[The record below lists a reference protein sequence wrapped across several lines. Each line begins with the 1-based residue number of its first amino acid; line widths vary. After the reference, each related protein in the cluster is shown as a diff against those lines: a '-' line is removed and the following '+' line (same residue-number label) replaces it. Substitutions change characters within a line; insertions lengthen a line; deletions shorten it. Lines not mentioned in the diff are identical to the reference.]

1 MLLQYAKLLKMKARN
16 STLVV
21 ESQRGN
27 AVSPVRFLF
36 LAFCLLPFCSSGQEG
51 RSSSID
57 GRLTILGGSSSLRVA
72 MIQDADALVADLDRL
87 VGEAPKKPYPIY
99 LELFPF
105 EKGKPSRISRDFLKP
120 EAGAPYRLQIYL
132 RLGRGNSFDQKKF
145 DRVLLQ
151 MLVIERSLRS
161 LPEGQSAERVE
172 VRPWLLDGLAEA
184 IQWENGK
191 GDRRMYSSLMES
203 GGWVEVDNLVG
214 RAAVAGIDALSR
226 ELFRASSGA
235 LVMALL
241 AQNQGAKSL
250 SEFLG
255 KVAVFEGEQMILLR
269 THFPQA
275 NLGPKGLERWWMLQV
290 AALSEKKLTEAMT
303 ILEANK
309 RLGEILELHLKN
321 ENDEVFQVGLESWR
335 QVAGL
340 ESKEQRIESI
350 RPANDRLAHLSFRCF
365 PTFRPVIGGY
375 LEILSDVA
383 DGKTDEVEEM
393 IRNLEEFRTAEVERH
408 RKLVDLMD
416 WYHLSSVR
424 KESGVFEDYLKMQK
438 NLRKGNEFGKD
449 PLHRY
454 IDKVQKVFE
463 KSK

>member
-1 MLLQYAKLLKMKARN
+1 M
-16 STLVV
+16 
-21 ESQRGN
+21 
-27 AVSPVRFLF
+27 RFLF
-36 LAFCLLPFCSSGQEG
+36 FVFFLLPFCSFGQEG

-72 MIQDADALVADLDRL
+72 MIQDADDLIADLDRL
-87 VGEAPKKPYPIY
+87 VGEIPGKPYPIY

-105 EKGKPSRISRDFLKP
+105 EKGKLSQISLEFLKP
-120 EAGAPYRLQIYL
+120 EGGGPYRLQIYL
-132 RLGRGNSFDQKKF
+132 RLGRGNSFEQKKF
-145 DRVLLQ
+145 ERVILQ
-151 MLVIERSLRS
+151 MLVMERSLRL
-161 LPEGQSAERVE
+161 LPEGESAERVE

-184 IQWENGK
+184 IQWKNGK

-203 GGWVEVDNLVG
+203 GGWIEVEDLVD
-214 RAAVAGIDALSR
+214 RAAIAGLDVLSR

-250 SEFLG
+250 AEFLG

-275 NLGPKGLERWWMLQV
+275 NLGSKGLERWWMLQV
-290 AALSEKKLTEAMT
+290 AALSEKKLSEAMT
-303 ILEANK
+303 IPETDE
-309 RLGEILELHLKN
+309 RLSGILELHLKN
-321 ENDEVFQVGLESWR
+321 ENEEALRVNLESWR

-340 ESKEQRIESI
+340 ESKEGRIESI
-350 RPANDRLAHLSFRCF
+350 RPANDLLAHLSFRCF
-365 PTFRPVIGGY
+365 PTFRPVIAGY
-375 LEILSDVA
+375 LKILSDMA
-383 DGKTDEVEEM
+383 DGKTDEVQEM
-393 IRNLEEFRTAEVERH
+393 IENLKEFRTAEVERH

-416 WYHLSSVR
+416 WYHLSSVQ
-424 KESGVFEDYLKMQK
+424 KESGEFEDYLKMQR

-449 PLHRY
+449 PLHQY
-454 IDKVQKVFE
+454 LDKVQKVFG

>member
-1 MLLQYAKLLKMKARN
+1 M
-16 STLVV
+16 
-21 ESQRGN
+21 
-27 AVSPVRFLF
+27 RFLF
-36 LAFCLLPFCSSGQEG
+36 FVLCLLPFCSSGQEG

-57 GRLTILGGSSSLRVA
+57 GRLTILGGGSSLRVA
-72 MIQDADALVADLDRL
+72 MIQDADDLIADLDRL
-87 VGEAPKKPYPIY
+87 VGEVPGKPYPIY

-105 EKGKPSRISRDFLKP
+105 EKGKLSQISLEFLKP
-120 EAGAPYRLQIYL
+120 EGGGPYRLQIYL
-132 RLGRGNSFDQKKF
+132 RLGRGNSFEQKKF
-145 DRVLLQ
+145 ERVILQ
-151 MLVIERSLRS
+151 MLVMERSLRL
-161 LPEGQSAERVE
+161 LPEGESAERVE

-184 IQWENGK
+184 IQWKNGK

-203 GGWVEVDNLVG
+203 GGWIEVEDLVD
-214 RAAVAGIDALSR
+214 RAAIAGLDVLSR

-250 SEFLG
+250 AEFLG

-290 AALSEKKLTEAMT
+290 AALSEKKLSEAMT
-303 ILEANK
+303 IPETDE
-309 RLGEILELHLKN
+309 RLSGILELHLKN
-321 ENDEVFQVGLESWR
+321 ENEEAFRVSLESWR

-340 ESKEQRIESI
+340 ESQEERIESI
-350 RPANDRLAHLSFRCF
+350 RPANDLLAHLSFRCF
-365 PTFRPVIGGY
+365 PTFRPVIAGY
-375 LEILSDVA
+375 LKILSDVA
-383 DGKTDEVEEM
+383 DGKTEEVEEM
-393 IRNLEEFRTAEVERH
+393 IRNLEEFRAAEVERH

-416 WYHLSSVR
+416 WYHLSSVQ
-424 KESGVFEDYLKMQK
+424 KESGEFEDYLKMQR

-449 PLHRY
+449 PLHQY
-454 IDKVQKVFE
+454 LDKVQKVFG